1 MNGPGWERGQL
12 PVSQPPNLLDEEAN
26 MTPYKIILA
35 DDQPIFLRGIRN
47 IIEDMEGVQISGEAH
62 DGSELVELLNS
73 STPDLIILDLA
84 MSKMRGLELL
94 REVKKRY
101 PRVKI
106 VILTTH
112 CNKDV
117 VRKAISGGADGYI
130 LKEESD
136 SELIQAINH
145 VRSGKKYFSPP
156 LSEVLFSLAKEEK
169 RAETLT
175 TREIEVLRCLAH
187 DMSPLEIAEA
197 LFISI
202 HTVRRHRSNIMHKL
216 NLKTINGLL
225 KYAITKEQ
233 VA

>member
-1 MNGPGWERGQL
+1 
-12 PVSQPPNLLDEEAN
+12 

-47 IIEDMEGVQISGEAH
+47 IIEDMEDVQISGEAH

-106 VILTTH
+106 VILTSH
-112 CNKDV
+112 CNKEV
-117 VRKAISGGADGYI
+117 VRKAISGGADAYI

-136 SELIQAINH
+136 SELIQAIEQ
-145 VRSGKKYFSPP
+145 VRSFKRYFSPL
-156 LSEVLFSLAKEEK
+156 LSEVLLSLAKEEK

-175 TREIEVLRCLAH
+175 NREVEILRCLAH
-187 DMSPLEIAEA
+187 GMSPLEIAEA

-202 HTVRRHRSNIMHKL
+202 HTVRRHRANIMHKL
-216 NLKTINGLL
+216 DLKTLNGLL